1 MNAPD
6 GSAPEYVGSQF
17 SFFLLFG
24 ASSSPILKPNT
35 PRVTQPRPRP
45 RLTAMFSA
53 GALKMQKLILRS
65 TLGPIRFCFRT
76 AKTHSGPQ
84 PGQNPAL
91 QHAPNALQNGT
102 SLLGRPPRMPR
113 HQPRGARSGI
123 THCALWITSKN
134 SCRGLTA
141 PNGGIRSAS
150 SIGTIVCSSAVVV
163 GQRFERG
170 VP

>member
-1 MNAPD
+1 MN
-6 GSAPEYVGSQF
+6 SAQRRRVVAAGMIGNTLEWYDFAIYGYFAAQIGRHFFPHEDAVAQLLSTFGVFAVGY
-17 SFFLLFG
+17 LMR
-24 ASSSPILKPNT
+24 PIGG
-35 PRVTQPRPRP
+35 VIV
-45 RLTAMFSA
+45 
-53 GALKMQKLILRS
+53 GHIGD
-65 TLGPIRFCFRT
+65 TLG
-76 AKTHSGPQ
+76 
-84 PGQNPAL
+84 
-91 QHAPNALQNGT
+91 NALQNGT